1 MLKIHQLFF
10 LNTLALFIGTLVIAS
25 IVGYYTLK
33 EMIVNDHINH
43 LKKTLELV
51 ATKAN
56 QSNTADHYAKSIH
69 NQTDYRTTIFD
80 TEGQVIA
87 ESDLDKRA
95 VDPDHN
101 RIEVMHSAIE
111 PYGIAVRYSK
121 TLEEDYIFTAK
132 QIPFGGNIVILRL
145 GVTLD
150 SVMEYFYELWI
161 KLAASFVLFII
172 IALILAFKISEKAQY
187 DIAQITHYLH
197 EISAKNYMAVL
208 KPQYFREFLQITLLL
223 KNLVK
228 KLRNRDKQKRKYT
241 ARLRLINKQQ
251 NDVLSAISH
260 EFKNPIAAIVGY
272 TETLEEDPNL
282 NLAIRKKF
290 LGKIHSNAMKISHM
304 LDRLALS
311 VKLENNDLSI
321 KPSYFDL
328 DTLCR
333 DVTCA
338 LQAKYPSRTIVYEGE
353 SKEVFADKTMI
364 DLVITNLIDNAIK
377 YSENEVSLR
386 ICENTVEITDQ
397 GIGIAPN
404 ELELI
409 TSKFYRVQ
417 KNSWDNSMGLGL
429 AIVSYVL
436 KLHESYLNITST
448 LGVGSTFAFSTDTFN
463 QTSSTPHHP

>member
-1 MLKIHQLFF
+1 M
-10 LNTLALFIGTLVIAS
+10 IAS

-33 EMIVNDHINH
+33 EMIVDDNVNH
-43 LKKTLELV
+43 LKRTLELV

-56 QSNTADHYAKSIH
+56 QSKTADHYAKSIH
-69 NQTDYRTTIFD
+69 NQTDYRATIFD
-80 TEGQVIA
+80 LEGKVLA
-87 ESDLDKRA
+87 ESNSDKRA
-95 VDPDHN
+95 VDSDHN
-101 RIEVMHSAIE
+101 RVEIMHSAVE
-111 PYGIAVRYSK
+111 PYGVAVRYSK
-121 TLEEDYIFTAK
+121 TFGEDYIFVAK
-132 QIPFGGNIVILRL
+132 LIPFEGDVVILRL
-145 GVTLD
+145 GVTMH
-150 SVMEYFYELWI
+150 SVMGYFYELWI

-172 IALILAFKISEKAQY
+172 IALILAFKISKKAQY
-187 DIAQITHYLH
+187 DIAQITQYLH
-197 EISAKNYMAVL
+197 EISAKNYLAVL
-208 KPQYFREFLQITLLL
+208 KPQHFREFLQITLLL

-251 NDVLSAISH
+251 NDILSAISH

-282 NLAIRKKF
+282 NLAIREKF
-290 LGKIHSNAMKISHM
+290 LGKIHSNALKISHM

-321 KPSYFDL
+321 KPMIFDL
-328 DTLCR
+328 DALCR

-338 LQAKYPSRTIVYEGE
+338 LQAKYPNRTIAYEGIP
-353 SKEVFADKTMI
+353 KEVFADKTMI

-377 YSENEVSLR
+377 YSENEVILKLT
-386 ICENTVEITDQ
+386 EHTVDIIDR

-436 KLHESYLNITST
+436 KLHDSHLNISST
-448 LGVGSTFAFSTDTFN
+448 LGVGSTFSFSTDTFR
-463 QTSSTPHHP
+463 QAASIPHHP

>member
-10 LNTLALFIGTLVIAS
+10 LNTLALFIGTLAIAS

-33 EMIVNDHINH
+33 EMIVNDNINH

-56 QSNTADHYAKSIH
+56 QSNSADHYAKSIH

-80 TEGQVIA
+80 TEGRVIA
-87 ESDLDKRA
+87 ESDLDKRS
-95 VDPDHN
+95 VDSDHN
-101 RIEVMHSAIE
+101 RIEIMHSAIE
-111 PYGIAVRYSK
+111 PYGVAVRYSN
-121 TLEEDYIFTAK
+121 TFGEDYIFVAK
-132 QIPFGGNIVILRL
+132 QIPFGGDIVILRL
-145 GVTLD
+145 GVTVH
-150 SVMEYFYELWI
+150 SVMQYFYQLWT
-161 KLAASFVLFII
+161 KLAASFFLFII
-172 IALILAFKISEKAQY
+172 IALILTFKISKKAEY
-187 DIAQITHYLH
+187 DIAQITQYLH
-197 EISAKNYMAVL
+197 DISAKNYMAVL
-208 KPQYFREFLQITLLL
+208 KPQHFREFLQITLLL

-228 KLRNRDKQKRKYT
+228 KLRTRDKQKRKYT

-251 NDVLSAISH
+251 NDILSAISH
-260 EFKNPIAAIVGY
+260 EFKNPVAAIVGY
-272 TETLEEDPNL
+272 TETLSEDSNL
-282 NLAIRKKF
+282 NLAIREKF

-321 KPSYFDL
+321 KPSLFDL
-328 DTLCR
+328 DVLCR

-338 LQAKYPSRTIVYEGE
+338 LQAKYPSRTIIYEGL
-353 SKEVFADKTMI
+353 SKEVFADKTMV

-377 YSENEVSLR
+377 YSENEVTLR
-386 ICENTVEITDQ
+386 LSEHTVEIIDQ
-397 GIGIAPN
+397 GIGIAPH

-436 KLHESYLNITST
+436 KLHDSHLKITST
-448 LGVGSTFAFSTDTFN
+448 LGVGSTFAFSIDTFH

>member
-10 LNTLALFIGTLVIAS
+10 LNTLALFIGTLLVSS
-25 IVGYYTLK
+25 IFGYYTLK

-43 LKKTLELV
+43 LKRTLELV

-80 TEGQVIA
+80 TEGRVIA
-87 ESDLDKRA
+87 ESNLDKRA
-95 VDPDHN
+95 VDSDHN
-101 RIEVMHSAIE
+101 RIEIMHSAIE
-111 PYGIAVRYSK
+111 PYGVAVRHSK
-121 TLEEDYIFTAK
+121 TLDEDYLFVAK
-132 QIPFGGNIVILRL
+132 QIPFDGNIVILRL
-145 GVTLD
+145 GVTLH
-150 SVMEYFYELWI
+150 SVMRYFYELWS
-161 KLAASFVLFII
+161 KLAASFVFFII
-172 IALILAFKISEKAQY
+172 IALILAFNISKKAQY

-251 NDVLSAISH
+251 NDILSAISH
-260 EFKNPIAAIVGY
+260 EFKNPVAAIVGY
-272 TETLEEDPNL
+272 TDTLSEDSTL
-282 NLAIRKKF
+282 NVTIREKF
-290 LGKIHSNAMKISHM
+290 LGKIHSNVMKISHM

-321 KPSYFDL
+321 KPAMFDL
-328 DTLCR
+328 NTLCH

-338 LQAKYPSRTIVYEGE
+338 LQAKYPNRTIAYEGVP
-353 SKEVFADKTMI
+353 KEVFADKTMI

-377 YSENEVSLR
+377 YSENEVTLR
-386 ICENTVEITDQ
+386 LTEHTVEVIDQ

-436 KLHESYLNITST
+436 KLHESHLNISST
-448 LGVGSTFAFSTDTFN
+448 LGVGSTFSFSIDTFR
-463 QTSSTPHHP
+463 QTASISHHP

>member
-10 LNTLALFIGTLVIAS
+10 LNTLALFIGTLVISS

-33 EMIVNDHINH
+33 EMIIEDSIDH
-43 LKKTLELV
+43 LKRTLELV
-51 ATKAN
+51 SPK
-56 QSNTADHYAKSIH
+56 NTQHNDADHYVKIIH
-69 NQTDYRTTIFD
+69 NQTEYRATLFD
-80 TEGQVIA
+80 IEGNVLA
-87 ESDLDKRA
+87 ESNIDKRT
-95 VDPDHN
+95 VDTSNN
-101 RIEVMHSAIE
+101 RSEIMNAETEA
-111 PYGIAVRYSK
+111 YGVAVRHSK
-121 TLEEDYIFTAK
+121 TFDEDYIFVAK
-132 QIPFGGNIVILRL
+132 LIPFGGDVVILRL
-145 GVTLD
+145 GVTVR
-150 SVMEYFYELWI
+150 SVMGYFYQLWI

-172 IALILAFKISEKAQY
+172 IALITAFKISKKAQY

-208 KPQYFREFLQITLLL
+208 KPEHFREFLQITLLL

-251 NDVLSAISH
+251 NDILSAISH
-260 EFKNPIAAIVGY
+260 EFKNPVAAIVGY

-282 NLAIRKKF
+282 NLAIREKF
-290 LGKIHSNAMKISHM
+290 LGKIHSNALKISHM

-321 KPSYFDL
+321 KPTVFDL

-333 DVTCA
+333 DVTST
-338 LQAKYPSRTIVYEGE
+338 LQGKYPLRVIRYEGQPTQ
-353 SKEVFADKTMI
+353 VVADKTML

-377 YSENEVSLR
+377 YSEDEVTLRLTDKAIEVS
-386 ICENTVEITDQ
+386 DH
-397 GIGIAPN
+397 GIGIAPH

-409 TSKFYRVQ
+409 ASKFYRVQ

-429 AIVSYVL
+429 AIVSYIL
-436 KLHESYLNITST
+436 KLHDSVLHIEST
-448 LGVGSTFAFSTDTFN
+448 LGVGSTFSFSTAAFLPKT
-463 QTSSTPHHP
+463 TLPHP